1 MTLHYTP
8 KMSQTQLDSPDEIF
22 TILSHGFEPSSN
34 RSHKSIWRNGVTV
47 ILLGLSLGLGTLP
60 LFTQDVLAQN
70 KIRYNPR
77 TNVGAPKV
85 SVPGITRSGGCLE
98 ANCLT
103 AILPNL
109 SPSRG
114 QTIGSSEEVPPL
126 VLTTLERPTLYF
138 FVPKGEGRA
147 YFRLFEIDAK
157 SGKTER
163 IYRSAFS
170 TKHEA
175 GVIGY
180 QIPDDAPALKVGKDY
195 LWEFTI
201 SDLNTL
207 ESTRGTMRRVTVTPA
222 LARQLNTR
230 DASAKANAYAQAG
243 IWLDTLQ
250 VLANDGNSEL
260 PAAPSAAWSQLLTSV
275 NLGKVANQPLQPCC
289 QMPQ

>member
-1 MTLHYTP
+1 MLLNYTP
-8 KMSQTQLDSPDEIF
+8 KSLESSPSPAYKM
-22 TILSHGFEPSSN
+22 TANP
-34 RSHKSIWRNGVTV
+34 HKLWWCSGIAVS
-47 ILLGLSLGLGTLP
+47 LCLSLATLP
-60 LFTQDVLAQN
+60 VLAQN
-70 KIRYNPR
+70 TIRYNPR

-85 SVPGITRSGGCLE
+85 SVPGITRSAGCLE

-103 AILPNL
+103 AILPTL
-109 SPSRG
+109 PSSSPAA
-114 QTIGSSEEVPPL
+114 GSNEETPPL
-126 VLTTLERPTLYF
+126 ALTTSERPTLYF

-147 YFRLFEIDAK
+147 YFRLFEINPK

-180 QIPDDAPALKVGKDY
+180 QLPADAPALKLDQDY

-207 ESTRGTMRRVTVTPA
+207 ESTRGTVRRVRVTPT
-222 LARQLNTR
+222 LARQLLNN
-230 DASAKANAYAQAG
+230 DPIAKANAYAQAG

-250 VLANDGNSEL
+250 VLANSGGNQF
-260 PAAPSAAWSQLLTSV
+260 PVQPSATWSELLTSV
-275 NLGKVANQPLQPCC
+275 NLGRFANQPLQSCC
-289 QMPQ
+289 QMPN